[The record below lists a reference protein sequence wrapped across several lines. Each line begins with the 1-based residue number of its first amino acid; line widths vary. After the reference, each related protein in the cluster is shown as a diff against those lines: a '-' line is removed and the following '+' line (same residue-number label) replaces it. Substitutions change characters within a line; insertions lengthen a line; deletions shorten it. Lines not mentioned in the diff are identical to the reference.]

1 MTGGACGHT
10 FSFFT
15 SFYKKGTALTPG
27 RNHFVEIIKMSN
39 RKPMPFA
46 CEGGGFKKRGA
57 TTPKNHVLNIKKFS
71 DVNNEYY
78 NNGTRIL
85 RNDQHPATIFH
96 SPRVLNIFSR
106 LFNCKIIPFFT
117 ITAFHGFTI
126 RKNFYNP
133 VFLFITVAHF
143 SESSFK
149 SGILENRIFPSI
161 HLFRLTISGFM
172 NL

>member
-1 MTGGACGHT
+1 MLWILSPKANQEIMVPLRFASRMTGSMTGGESGSRMTGGTREKT

-85 RNDQHPATIFH
+85 QNVQHPATIFH
-96 SPRVLNIFSR
+96 SPRVRFALSKFAPILTS
-106 LFNCKIIPFFT
+106 FFGVPSS
-117 ITAFHGFTI
+117 A
-126 RKNFYNP
+126 R
-133 VFLFITVAHF
+133 VA
-143 SESSFK
+143 E
-149 SGILENRIFPSI
+149 
-161 HLFRLTISGFM
+161 
-172 NL
+172 

>member
-1 MTGGACGHT
+1 MLWILSPNANQEIMVPLRFASRMTGSRMTGGTRGKT

-71 DVNNEYY
+71 DVNNEHY
-78 NNGTRIL
+78 NNSTRIL
-85 RNDQHPATIFH
+85 QNVQHPATTFH
-96 SPRVLNIFSR
+96 SPRVRFAESIF
-106 LFNCKIIPFFT
+106 
-117 ITAFHGFTI
+117 TAT
-126 RKNFYNP
+126 
-133 VFLFITVAHF
+133 L
-143 SESSFK
+143 
-149 SGILENRIFPSI
+149 
-161 HLFRLTISGFM
+161 
-172 NL
+172 